1 MSDILNIPYQTL
13 YYRSIASRIEAIKA
27 LDSLIIRREKI
38 KAERKLRASKT
49 GLSSKWGEQALSW
62 IRNQIR
68 NVRALIIR
76 LEKEDAKQRLLWGC

>member
-27 LDSLIIRREKI
+27 LDALIIRREKI
-38 KAERKLRASKT
+38 KAERKLRAP
-49 GLSSKWGEQALSW
+49 KWGEQALSW